1 MTVTKKASSSDL
13 IDQLLA
19 DYQKSE
25 VLLGENGLLKG
36 SGANFAMG

>member
-25 VLLGENGLLKG
+25 ALLGEAQGLWCKLCHG
-36 SGANFAMG
+36 LD